1 MIKPL
6 TIKEVEL
13 IAHTLA
19 KKIMEW
25 NEPIPDFETR
35 FPNRLESCLLVP
47 FQTFGKKP
55 LYLGLSG
62 KAAILFYLMIKNHP
76 FQNGNKRI
84 AVTTLFVFLS
94 NHGKWLKVSNQE
106 LYNFAVWVA
115 ESPPQFKDEVES
127 AINKFIKTNLVDF
140 Q

>member
-13 IAHTLA
+13 IAHRLA

-25 NEPIPDFETR
+25 DEPIPDFATR
-35 FPNRLESCLLVP
+35 FPNKLESCLLAP

-55 LYLGLSG
+55 LYEGLIG
-62 KAAILFYLMIKNHP
+62 KASIMFYLMVKNHP

-94 NHGKWLKVSNQE
+94 NHKKWLKGSNQE
-106 LYNFAVWVA
+106 LYNFAIWVA
-115 ESPPQFKDEVES
+115 ESAPLFKEEVVN
-127 AINKFIKTNLVDF
+127 AISKFIKTNLIDF
-140 Q
+140 